1 MNKSIKIGGAS
12 GFWGDSVIATPQ
24 LLNGNKLDFIV
35 YDYLAE
41 ITMSIMARA
50 RAKDSTKGYAVDF
63 VSSVLKLNL
72 KQIAKQKIKILS
84 NAGGVNPVACA
95 EAIRELVK
103 ELNLDLNVSVVLGD
117 DLIDKKEQFS
127 KLHIKEMYSNDLFPK
142 EEKIASINA
151 YLGAFPIAKA
161 LSEGADIVI
170 TGRSV
175 DSAVT
180 LGACIYTFGWNE
192 NDYDKLAAGSLAG
205 HIIECGTQSTG
216 GNFTDWE
223 LVSKNLH
230 EIGYPIVEVTDNGSF
245 ECTKSKDTTGIVS
258 FGTVAEQMLYEI
270 GDPQAYILPD
280 VICDFSNVVI
290 EEIAKDTVKV
300 SGARGYPAPNQYKVC
315 ATYSDGFRAG
325 HVCSFVGIDAAKK
338 ARTFGEAIFERSKMI
353 MRMMN
358 IADFDETS
366 IEIIG
371 DNSQYSNKSSNIN
384 NREVVLKFAAKHQ
397 DIRAVGIML
406 KESVGLGL
414 ATPPGLSGFVGGRP
428 KPSPIVRLFSFL
440 IDKDQVKV
448 TIDNGTSQYEI
459 KNSSSKEFNLNSIK
473 KPSAPNFEDATDKLT
488 DVPLIRVAYG
498 RSGDK
503 GNKANIGIIARDPKF
518 YPAICNFLDE
528 KVVKDCFSN
537 FLEGSV
543 ERYFLPGSNSL
554 NFILNDVLGGGGP
567 ASLRNDPQGKAYAQ
581 ILLDQTIPIPAK
593 LID

>member
-103 ELNLDLNVSVVLGD
+103 ELSLDLNVSVVLGD
-117 DLIDKKEQFS
+117 DLIDKKDQFS
-127 KLHIKEMYSNDLFPK
+127 KLNIKEMYSNDSFPQ

-161 LSEGADIVI
+161 LSDGADIVI

-223 LVSKNLH
+223 SVSKNLH

-245 ECTKSKDTTGIVS
+245 ECTKSKDTTRMVS

-280 VICDFSNVVI
+280 VICDFSDVVI

-300 SGARGYPAPNQYKVC
+300 SGAKGYPAPNKYKVC
-315 ATYSDGFRAG
+315 ATYADGFRAG
-325 HVCSFVGIDAAKK
+325 HVCSFVGVDAAKK
-338 ARTFGEAIFERSKMI
+338 ARVYGEAIFERSKMI

-440 IDKDQVKV
+440 IDKDQIKV

-459 KNSSSKEFNLNSIK
+459 KSSSSKEFNLNSIK

-528 KVVKDCFSN
+528 KVVRDCFSN

>member
-84 NAGGVNPVACA
+84 NAGGVNPMACA

-223 LVSKNLH
+223 LVSKDLH
-230 EIGYPIVEVTDNGSF
+230 EIGYPIVEVSDNGSF
-245 ECTKSKDTTGIVS
+245 ICTKSKDTAGMVS

-280 VICDFSNVVI
+280 VICDFSSVVI

-315 ATYSDGFRAG
+315 ATYADGFRAG

-338 ARTFGEAIFERSKMI
+338 ARAFGETIFERSKMI

-406 KESVGLGL
+406 KESVGMGL

-440 IDKDQVKV
+440 IDKDQINV

-459 KNSSSKEFNLNSIK
+459 KSSSSKEFNLNSIK

-543 ERYFLPGSNSL
+543 ERYFLPGSNSI

>member
-315 ATYSDGFRAG
+315 ATYADGFRAG

-338 ARTFGEAIFERSKMI
+338 ARAFGEAIFERSKMI

-371 DNSQYSNKSSNIN
+371 DNSQYSNKSSNVN

-473 KPSAPNFEDATDKLT
+473 KPSAPNFEDATEKLT

>member
-315 ATYSDGFRAG
+315 ATYADGFRAG

-338 ARTFGEAIFERSKMI
+338 ARAFGETIFERSKMI

-440 IDKDQVKV
+440 IDKDQIKV

-459 KNSSSKEFNLNSIK
+459 KSSSSKEFNLNSIK
-473 KPSAPNFEDATDKLT
+473 KPSAPNFEDATEKLT

>member
-1 MNKSIKIGGAS
+1 M
-12 GFWGDSVIATPQ
+12 
-24 LLNGNKLDFIV
+24 
-35 YDYLAE
+35 
-41 ITMSIMARA
+41 
-50 RAKDSTKGYAVDF
+50 
-63 VSSVLKLNL
+63 
-72 KQIAKQKIKILS
+72 
-84 NAGGVNPVACA
+84 
-95 EAIRELVK
+95 
-103 ELNLDLNVSVVLGD
+103 
-117 DLIDKKEQFS
+117 IDKKEQFS

-223 LVSKNLH
+223 LVSKDLH
-230 EIGYPIVEVTDNGSF
+230 EIGYPIVEVSDNGSF
-245 ECTKSKDTTGIVS
+245 ICTKSKDTAGMVS

-280 VICDFSNVVI
+280 VICDFSSVVI

-300 SGARGYPAPNQYKVC
+300 SGAKGYPAPKQYKVC

-371 DNSQYSNKSSNIN
+371 DNSQYSNKSSNVN
-384 NREVVLKFAAKHQ
+384 NREVVLKFASKHQ

-440 IDKDQVKV
+440 IDKDQIKV
-448 TIDNGTSQYEI
+448 TIDNGASNYEI
-459 KNSSSKEFNLNSIK
+459 KSSSSKEFNLNSIK
-473 KPSAPNFEDATDKLT
+473 KPKAPNFDDATEKLI

>member
-117 DLIDKKEQFS
+117 DLIDKKDQFS
-127 KLHIKEMYSNDLFPK
+127 KLQIKEMYSNDLFPQ

-230 EIGYPIVEVTDNGSF
+230 EIGYPIVEVSDNGSF
-245 ECTKSKDTTGIVS
+245 ICTKSKDTAGMVS

-280 VICDFSNVVI
+280 VICDFSSVVI

-315 ATYSDGFRAG
+315 ATYADGFRAG

-440 IDKDQVKV
+440 IDKDQIKV
-448 TIDNGTSQYEI
+448 TIDNGASNYEI
-459 KNSSSKEFNLNSIK
+459 KSSSSKEFNLNSIK
-473 KPSAPNFEDATDKLT
+473 KPSAPNFEDATEKLT

>member
-1 MNKSIKIGGAS
+1 MSKSIRIGGAS
-12 GFWGDSVIATPQ
+12 GFWGDSVVATPH
-24 LLNGNKLDFIV
+24 LLNNNNLDFIV

-50 RAKDSTKGYAVDF
+50 RAKDPEKGYAIDF

-72 KQIAKQKIKILS
+72 QQIANQKIKILS
-84 NAGGVNPVACA
+84 NAGGVNPEACA
-95 EAIRELVK
+95 KAIRELVADLK
-103 ELNLDLNVSVVLGD
+103 LDLKVAVVLGD
-117 DLIDKKEQFS
+117 DLMQS
-127 KLHIKEMYSNDLFPK
+127 KSDFTNIKEMYSEVDFPQ
-142 EEKIASINA
+142 EDKIASINA
-151 YLGAFPIAKA
+151 YLGAFPIAQA
-161 LSEGADIVI
+161 LKDGADIVI

-180 LGACIYTFGWNE
+180 LAACIYSFNWNE
-192 NDYDKLAAGSLAG
+192 NDYNKLASGSLAG

-223 LVSKNLH
+223 LVSKDLH
-230 EIGYPIVEVTDNGSF
+230 QIGYPIVDIKDSGEFDCS
-245 ECTKSKDTTGIVS
+245 KSKDSTGLVS

-270 GDPQAYILPD
+270 GDPQSYILPD
-280 VICDFSNVVI
+280 VICDFSQVRINEI
-290 EEIAKDTVKV
+290 EKDIVRV
-300 SGARGYPAPNQYKVC
+300 SGAIGYPAPKQYKVC
-315 ATYSDGFRAG
+315 TTYTDGFRAG
-325 HVCSFVGIDAAKK
+325 HLCSFVGVDAAKK
-338 ARTFGEAIFERSKMI
+338 ARTFGESIFERSRLI

-358 IADFDETS
+358 IPDFEETS
-366 IEIIG
+366 IEILG
-371 DNSQYSNKSSNIN
+371 DNSQYSDKKENLD

-440 IDKDQVKV
+440 IDKDQMKV
-448 TIDNGTSQYEI
+448 TMDNGTSQYEI

-473 KPSAPNFEDATDKLT
+473 KPIAPNFDDATEKLI

-528 KVVKDCFSN
+528 KVVKDCFSY
-537 FLEGSV
+537 FLKGSV

-554 NFILNDVLGGGGP
+554 NFVLNDVLGGGGT
-567 ASLRNDPQGKAYAQ
+567 ASLRNDPQGKTYAQ

>member
-1 MNKSIKIGGAS
+1 
-12 GFWGDSVIATPQ
+12 
-24 LLNGNKLDFIV
+24 
-35 YDYLAE
+35 
-41 ITMSIMARA
+41 MSIMARA

-72 KQIAKQKIKILS
+72 KQIADQKIKILS

-117 DLIDKKEQFS
+117 DLIDKKDQFY
-127 KLHIKEMYSNDLFPK
+127 KLQIKEMYSNDLFPQ

-161 LSEGADIVI
+161 LNEGADIVI

-180 LGACIYTFGWNE
+180 LGACIYKFGWNE

-230 EIGYPIVEVTDNGSF
+230 EIGYPIVEVSDNGSF
-245 ECTKSKDTTGIVS
+245 ICTKSKDTAGMVS

-300 SGARGYPAPNQYKVC
+300 SGAIGYPAPNQFKVC
-315 ATYSDGFRAG
+315 ATYADGFRAG
-325 HVCSFVGIDAAKK
+325 HVCSFIGIDAAKK

-440 IDKDQVKV
+440 IDKDQIKV
-448 TIDNGTSQYEI
+448 TIDNGASNYEI
-459 KNSSSKEFNLNSIK
+459 KSSSSKEFNLNSIK

-554 NFILNDVLGGGGP
+554 NFVLNDVLGGGGP

>member
-72 KQIAKQKIKILS
+72 KQIANQKIKILS

-117 DLIDKKEQFS
+117 DLIDKKDQFS
-127 KLHIKEMYSNDLFPK
+127 KLQIKEMYSNDLFPQ

-290 EEIAKDTVKV
+290 EEIAKDSVKV

-315 ATYSDGFRAG
+315 ATYADGFRAG
-325 HVCSFVGIDAAKK
+325 HVCSFVGVDAAKK
-338 ARTFGEAIFERSKMI
+338 ARTFGEAIFERSKIVFMGGSLI
-353 MRMMN
+353 EHGGQNPLEPISHGCFVLSGSFNKNFEEIYLDLEKLNLCKTMN
-358 IADFDETS
+358 S
-366 IEIIG
+366 
-371 DNSQYSNKSSNIN
+371 DNLDLISNEIN
-384 NREVVLKFAAKHQ
+384 NLVNVDFRN
-397 DIRAVGIML
+397 
-406 KESVGLGL
+406 S
-414 ATPPGLSGFVGGRP
+414 T
-428 KPSPIVRLFSFL
+428 
-440 IDKDQVKV
+440 
-448 TIDNGTSQYEI
+448 EI
-459 KNSSSKEFNLNSIK
+459 E
-473 KPSAPNFEDATDKLT
+473 NFISTN
-488 DVPLIRVAYG
+488 R
-498 RSGDK
+498 
-503 GNKANIGIIARDPKF
+503 
-518 YPAICNFLDE
+518 
-528 KVVKDCFSN
+528 
-537 FLEGSV
+537 
-543 ERYFLPGSNSL
+543 NSL
-554 NFILNDVLGGGGP
+554 KNITEMIE
-567 ASLRNDPQGKAYAQ
+567 KC
-581 ILLDQTIPIPAK
+581 
-593 LID
+593 

>member
-315 ATYSDGFRAG
+315 ATYADGFRAG

-473 KPSAPNFEDATDKLT
+473 KPSAPNFEDATEKLT

>member
-290 EEIAKDTVKV
+290 EEIEKDTVKV
-300 SGARGYPAPNQYKVC
+300 SGARGYPPPNQYKVC
-315 ATYSDGFRAG
+315 ATYADGFRAG

-338 ARTFGEAIFERSKMI
+338 ARAFGEAIFERSKMI

-440 IDKDQVKV
+440 IDKDQIKV